1 MDERE
6 LMRRRLARDAGQH
19 SADEQAPAPS
29 APDRGALDPGS
40 VEPPTRIVGEPAGIG
55 AEELFRAYLRD
66 HNLPI
71 TAQRL
76 AIARTVLESDGHLSA
91 DDVGRELGSQGAAA
105 GTATIYRTLELLVRS
120 GLVVERD
127 FGEGFKRFEP
137 ARGIPHHEHLLCIV
151 CGRVTEFRDER
162 LERMTTLIA
171 ESHGFSRQRHRL
183 VIHGICQDCQ
193 RRRV

>member
-6 LMRRRLARDAGQH
+6 LMRHRLARDGGQQP
-19 SADEQAPAPS
+19 ADPPSPPADDDEGGES
-29 APDRGALDPGS
+29 SG
-40 VEPPTRIVGEPAGIG
+40 RIVGEPVG
-55 AEELFRAYLRD
+55 AEGEDLFRSYLRD
-66 HNLPI
+66 HGLPI

-76 AIARTVLESDGHLSA
+76 AIARTVLESYGHLSA
-91 DDVGRELGSQGAAA
+91 EDIGRELDEQGAAA

-137 ARGIPHHEHLLCIV
+137 SRGIPHHEHLLCIV

-171 ESHGFSRQRHRL
+171 ESYGFSRQRHRL
-183 VIHGICQDCQ
+183 VIHGICQECQ
-193 RRRV
+193 RRRM